1 MIKIKQ
7 SYHLFFIFL
16 IALLF
21 LPSCSNKKGK
31 QDDRIVVAI
40 QSDAESLNPL
50 FAFSFQEVNITE
62 LLYPGLVQH
71 EWIDSTGTVESFP
84 MAAKSWNWN
93 NDSTSITI
101 NIREDILWRDGIKL
115 TAEDII
121 FSYDAYSDPDI
132 QSRLFGTFNHFI
144 LEKNQHIDLAKSFV
158 SDNPYELKIN
168 FRPDSH
174 PGLFDI
180 DIPIIPR
187 HIFSKLDRKNFATLE
202 KGIDSVTCGAFYLYK
217 WNHEE
222 SIILK
227 ADEKSFLHKPGTVN
241 ELIFKVIP
249 DYNSRITQI
258 KNGEI
263 DLMDNVK
270 PDQLAELRSAGKFKI
285 VPVKGREYD
294 YTGWNNIDPESFKN
308 KKIRP
313 NDLFGTA
320 EVRKALTYAINR
332 EEILSEF
339 LGNNGDIAIGPV
351 AHIFKDAYNYDL
363 KPIEFNPEKAKQML
377 AAAGWK
383 ENNKNSILEKNGK
396 EFSFIL
402 NYAGGNP
409 RREFAATVIKNN
421 LKSIGIDVKTEPLEQ
436 GVFLEKMFTHKLN
449 AWLGGWSIPIPLD
462 LKLYWHSNLT
472 LAPLNITG
480 YKNIQVDEILDKIE
494 KTKTDVD
501 KNNLYRELQYILSE
515 DCPVTF
521 LYWIDNIIA
530 FNQRI
535 QNIHVTPLGPVNHCW
550 EWSVNN

>member
-1 MIKIKQ
+1 MVKMKQ
-7 SYHLFFIFL
+7 LFHLLFIFL
-16 IALLF
+16 ISLF
-21 LPSCSNKKGK
+21 LLPSCSNKKGE
-31 QDDRIVVAI
+31 QNNRIVAAI

-71 EWIDSTGTVESFP
+71 EWNDSAGTVESFP
-84 MAAKSWNWN
+84 MAAKNWIWN

-101 NIREDILWRDGIKL
+101 NMRDDIKWRDGVNL
-115 TAEDII
+115 TAEDVI

-144 LEKNQHIDLAKSFV
+144 LEKNQHIDLDKSFSLV
-158 SDNPYELKIN
+158 NPYILKIN

-174 PGLFDI
+174 PSLFDI
-180 DIPIIPR
+180 DIPIIPK

-217 WNHEE
+217 WNHGE
-222 SIILK
+222 SIVLRS
-227 ADEKSFLHKPGTVN
+227 DEKSFLHKPGTIS

-249 DYNSRITQI
+249 DYNSRITQL

-270 PDQLAELRSAGKFKI
+270 PDQLSDLKSAAKFNI

-294 YTGWNNIDPESFKN
+294 YAGWNNIDPDAFAN
-308 KKIRP
+308 KKIKP
-313 NDLFGTA
+313 NDLFGSSD
-320 EVRKALTYAINR
+320 VRKALTYAINR

-339 LGNNGDIAIGPV
+339 LGNNGDIAVGPV
-351 AHIFKDAYNYDL
+351 AHIFKDAYNNDI
-363 KPIEFNPEKAKQML
+363 KPIGYSPEKARQIL
-377 AAAGWK
+377 GGAGWK
-383 ENNKNSILEKNGK
+383 EKNGILEKEGR
-396 EFSFIL
+396 EFTFTL

-409 RREFAATVIKNN
+409 RREFAATIIKNN
-421 LKSIGIDVKTEPLEQ
+421 LKSIGINVKTEPLEP
-436 GVFLEKMFTHKLN
+436 GVFLDKMFTHKLN

-462 LKLYWHSNLT
+462 LKLYWYSNLT
-472 LAPLNITG
+472 VAPLNITG
-480 YKNIQVDEILDKIE
+480 YKNIRSDVILDKIE
-494 KTKTDVD
+494 TTKSDAE
-501 KNNLYRELQYILSE
+501 KNNLYRELQAILAD

-530 FNQRI
+530 YNQRV
-535 QNIHVTPLGPVNHCW
+535 QNIHVTPLGHVNHCW
-550 EWSVNN
+550 EWSVKN

>member
-1 MIKIKQ
+1 MIKLKQ
-7 SYHLFFIFL
+7 LHHLLFIFL
-16 IALLF
+16 IALFF
-21 LPSCSNKKGK
+21 LPSCSNKKK
-31 QDDRIVVAI
+31 ETNNRIVVAL

-71 EWIDSTGTVESFP
+71 EWNGTNGTVESSP
-84 MAAKSWNWN
+84 MVAKSWNWN

-101 NIREDILWRDGIKL
+101 NIRDDISWRDGVKL
-115 TAEDII
+115 TAEDVI
-121 FSYDAYSDPDI
+121 FSFDAYSDPDI

-144 LEKNQHIDLAKSFV
+144 LEKNQHIDLVKSFS
-158 SDNPYELKIN
+158 SDNPYLLKIN
-168 FRPDSH
+168 FREDTH

-180 DIPIIPR
+180 DVPIIPK

-202 KGIDSVTCGAFYLYK
+202 KGIDSVTSGAFYLYK
-217 WNHEE
+217 WNHGE

-227 ADEKSFLHKPGTVN
+227 ADEKSFLHKPGMVN

-249 DYNSRITQI
+249 DYNSRITQL

-270 PDQLAELRSAGKFKI
+270 PDQLAELKAAGKFTI
-285 VPVKGREYD
+285 IPVKGREYD
-294 YTGWNNIDPESFKN
+294 YTGWNNIDPVSYIN
-308 KKIRP
+308 KKIKP
-313 NDLFGTA
+313 NDLFGTV

-339 LGNNGDIAIGPV
+339 LGNNGDIAVGPV

-363 KPIEFNPEKAKQML
+363 KPMEYNPAKAKQML
-377 AAAGWK
+377 ASAGWRDD
-383 ENNKNSILEKNGK
+383 NKDGILEKNGK
-396 EFSFIL
+396 DFSFTL
-402 NYAGGNP
+402 NYAGGSP

-449 AWLGGWSIPIPLD
+449 AWLGGWSVPIPLD
-462 LKLYWHSNLT
+462 LKPYWHSDVL
-472 LAPLNITG
+472 LAPLNITS
-480 YKNIQVDEILDKIE
+480 YKNIRADEILDKIE
-494 KTKTDVD
+494 KTKSEAD
-501 KNNLYRELQYILSE
+501 KNKLYRELQNILAE

-530 FNQRI
+530 YNQRI
-535 QNIHVTPLGPVNHCW
+535 QNIRITPLGPINRCW
-550 EWSVNN
+550 EWSVKN